1 MGICAS
7 SKTTRSSREGRR
19 RRGAITW
26 SSTVKVIHLD
36 GRLQEFTE
44 PIKVGHIL
52 SKNPS
57 CFLCNSETMYI
68 DSLVP
73 HVPYASELQ
82 LGQIYFL
89 MPLSQSSVPL
99 SLTDLCDLAIKA
111 GQALRKNHNDE
122 FSSEK
127 SSKFPNRQV
136 VRSQSA
142 YSQQKCQILP
152 VGLSAMGML
161 I

>member
-7 SKTTRSSREGRR
+7 SKTTRSSSSREGRT
-19 RRGAITW
+19 RGANAITW
-26 SSTVKVIHLD
+26 SSTVKVVHLD

-52 SKNPS
+52 SQNPS
-57 CFLCNSETMYI
+57 CFLCSSETMYV
-68 DSLVP
+68 DTLMP
-73 HVPYASELQ
+73 HVPYAEELQ

-89 MPLSQSSVPL
+89 MPLSQSFVPL

-111 GQALRKNHNDE
+111 GQAL
-122 FSSEK
+122 
-127 SSKFPNRQV
+127 SKI
-136 VRSQSA
+136 VRSSPA
-142 YSQQKCQILP
+142 YSQQKCEIP
-152 VGLSAMGML
+152 VGLSAMGMA